1 MKNKVVLVTGGS
13 QGYGK
18 AAATCFADAGAK
30 VIILSR
36 SEEKLKQAMGETGAE
51 GYIAMDATHSKDWE
65 SIAYPYIQQKY
76 GRLDVLV
83 NNAGGAVQLGEVVD
97 MSSETVDKI
106 ISLNLN
112 SAIYGAKTFAG
123 MMMAQK
129 SGIIVN
135 VASACAKHAWPGW
148 SVYAAAKWGV
158 LGFSKNLYVDLQPYG
173 VRVSCLIP
181 GAGATDFMKHAGA
194 PDAKV
199 NLTAEDVG
207 RAMFHIATLPEHLV
221 VEEMIVW
228 GSDQRVVPL

>member
-1 MKNKVVLVTGGS
+1 MKNKVVLITGGS

-18 AAATCFADAGAK
+18 AAAKCFVDAGAR

-36 SEEKLKQAMGETGAE
+36 SEDKLKQAMTETGVE
-51 GYIAMDATHSKDWE
+51 GYIAMDVTQSDDWQNV
-65 SIAYPYIQQKY
+65 AYPYIKQKY

-97 MSSETVDKI
+97 MSCQTVDKI

-129 SGIIVN
+129 SGTIVN

-158 LGFSKNLYVDLQPYG
+158 LGFSKNLYVDLQPHG

-194 PDAKV
+194 PDAQV

-207 RAMFHIATLPEHLV
+207 RAMLNIATLPEHLV
-221 VEEMIVW
+221 VEEMIIW